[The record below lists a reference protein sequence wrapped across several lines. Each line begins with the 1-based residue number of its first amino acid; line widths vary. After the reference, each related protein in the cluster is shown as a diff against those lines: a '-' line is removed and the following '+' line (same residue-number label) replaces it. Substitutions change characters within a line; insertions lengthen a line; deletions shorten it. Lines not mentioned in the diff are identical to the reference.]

1 MNKSN
6 TKEIKVG
13 IVTLLAIIL
22 LIAGIS
28 IGNNL
33 NVRVDYKRITMRFPN
48 SAGIEQTSPVF
59 VNGVKRGAIVSVKP
73 DKGTVLITADIDDID
88 DFREDVKARI
98 GILEITGG
106 KKIDINPGLSSS
118 AYNIKNEIVG
128 IASPDIGEMVAMLGD
143 MGYDAKNLLR
153 KLDTM
158 ATAGNK
164 LLTDKRIEESLANA
178 SSAIESMNYF
188 IQNNIKSLETTVAN
202 LKSISVDLK
211 SAINKY
217 EPRID
222 NLSNKI
228 DKTLDDTQN
237 LMKSADAAIEN
248 ANNLIT
254 ELKTLTEDA
263 RKQDGLVGKLIY
275 DKQFA
280 SNLDSTIQSLNSF
293 ILLIKEHGININA
306 RLGTRP

>member
-33 NVRVDYKRITMRFPN
+33 NVRVDYKRISMRFPN
-48 SAGIEQTSPVF
+48 SAGIEKTSPVF

-73 DKGTVLITADIDDID
+73 DNGTVLITADIDDID

-118 AYNIKNEIVG
+118 AYNIKNEIEG

-164 LLTDKRIEESLANA
+164 LLTDKRIEESLANT

-202 LKSISVDLK
+202 LKSITVDLK

-280 SNLDSTIQSLNSF
+280 SNLDSTIQSLNNF